1 MKSTYLVIILLIGLC
16 MAMYFLGKRSGTTE
30 IKATI
35 INNTQLVKQIAELSS
50 LEVTG
55 STTAKITNVNNEDGI
70 WNSMKNYFAENTL
83 QVTIPYVAKYGVD
96 VAKANVT
103 INKNDTAIIITLPA
117 CKMLSLQ
124 LLLDK
129 IETMNQTGLF
139 AQTTIGDMK
148 RAQQQLYAVSNSQLS
163 NNAALLE
170 KAKQH
175 ITEIYNQCYQ
185 SFGYK
190 VVCNFTQL

>member
-1 MKSTYLVIILLIGLC
+1 MKPTSLVIILLIGLC

-55 STTAKITNVNNEDGI
+55 STTAKITNVNGEDGV

-83 QVTIPYVAKYGVD
+83 QVTIPYIAKYGVD
-96 VAKANVT
+96 VSTEGVT
-103 INKNDTAIIITLPA
+103 INQNDTAIVITLPA

-129 IETMNQTGLF
+129 IEMMNQTGLF

-148 RAQQQLYAVSNSQLS
+148 RAQQQLYAVSSSQLS
-163 NNAALLE
+163 TNAALLE

-175 ITEIYNQCYQ
+175 ITEIYNQCYRR
-185 SFGYK
+185 FGYK
-190 VVCNFTQL
+190 VVCNFTQP

>member
-1 MKSTYLVIILLIGLC
+1 MKSTSLVIILLIGLC

-55 STTAKITNVNNEDGI
+55 STTAKITNVDNEDGI

-96 VAKANVT
+96 VSKANVA
-103 INKNDTAIIITLPA
+103 INKNDTAIVITLPA

-124 LLLDK
+124 LLLDR

-139 AQTTIGDMK
+139 AETTIGDMK
-148 RAQQQLYAVSNSQLS
+148 RAQQQLYAASTSQLS

-175 ITEIYNQCYQ
+175 ITEIYNQCYKP
-185 SFGYK
+185 FGYK
-190 VVCNFTQL
+190 VVCNFTQP